1 MTENVSCL
9 INFDVSKG
17 IKTVEKCVKSLRQDI
32 CDCINIKYANNEL
45 REQNKKEKKT
55 MKIEFDLRE
64 NIRERNNFNV
74 VPHYHYYKY
83 LLNMYIS

>member
-32 CDCINIKYANNEL
+32 CDCIKIKYANNEL
-45 REQNKKEKKT
+45 REQNKKEKKNNENRIRLAR
-55 MKIEFDLRE
+55 KYSRE
-64 NIRERNNFNV
+64 E
-74 VPHYHYYKY
+74 
-83 LLNMYIS
+83 